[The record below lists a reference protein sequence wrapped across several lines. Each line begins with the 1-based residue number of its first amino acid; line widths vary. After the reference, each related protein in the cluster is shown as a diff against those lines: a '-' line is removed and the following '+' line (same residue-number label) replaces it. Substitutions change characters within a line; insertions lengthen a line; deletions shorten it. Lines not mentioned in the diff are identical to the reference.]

1 LSSTAFPSSGVI
13 PAKQGVNFFLG
24 KTDYQLAPNHRL
36 TGRYFFFKNESPFNI
51 GGGLT
56 TVDQATDFHDRMDS
70 AAAQLVSSFGP
81 ERLNEL
87 RVQFARRHQAR
98 TPSAGSGTGPAITVS
113 GVANFGG
120 PVAGVSDAGFD
131 FNQKIWQVVDN
142 FTWIRGRHSFKVGAD
157 IQFIDDFRRNNLFQ
171 LYTFPTVDAYLAAKN
186 GTNPRSYA
194 TFAQLLGN
202 PEVAY
207 NSTFYSV
214 FVQDDLRLSASF
226 KVLFGV
232 RYDLF
237 QIPDSRPFAANPRS
251 AKFKVDKNNF
261 APRVGFSW
269 SLDPQARTVLRAST
283 GIMYEPPL
291 INFYEDAIQR
301 NGDPRT
307 ISLSLSPTSVG
318 APAFPGTL
326 ANLPSG
332 FTLPTQSIVGIDGD
346 YSTQFT
352 ILSNVQLE
360 REVLRDFAVA
370 VGYVNSVGRNLPVL
384 VDVNVIPTGATLADG
399 RPIYSTAV
407 TSATRVNEAFNH
419 VDVFQSVGHATYNAF
434 TLTMN
439 KRMSHGFSAEAA
451 YTLSKATD
459 DAPLTSTYVVGS
471 TDARLS
477 DPSNRSRDKG
487 VTPFN
492 QTHTFSLAALIAPR
506 VTGSL
511 AGLLNNN
518 QLGFILQVNSGL
530 PFNIV
535 SNRDLN
541 LDGVANNDRPI
552 GIDRNTGRLGRV
564 FNFDARYSRFVP
576 FGRVR
581 GELFAEAKNL
591 FNTQNVSAV
600 NRTVAV
606 DAAGN
611 PLAPL
616 PDPFPPTSGYLQR
629 HIQLGLKVNF

>member
-1 LSSTAFPSSGVI
+1 
-13 PAKQGVNFFLG
+13 
-24 KTDYQLAPNHRL
+24 
-36 TGRYFFFKNESPFNI
+36 
-51 GGGLT
+51 
-56 TVDQATDFHDRMDS
+56 
-70 AAAQLVSSFGP
+70 
-81 ERLNEL
+81 
-87 RVQFARRHQAR
+87 
-98 TPSAGSGTGPAITVS
+98 
-113 GVANFGG
+113 
-120 PVAGVSDAGFD
+120 
-131 FNQKIWQVVDN
+131 
-142 FTWIRGRHSFKVGAD
+142 
-157 IQFIDDFRRNNLFQ
+157 
-171 LYTFPTVDAYLAAKN
+171 VDAYLAAKN
-186 GTNPRSYA
+186 GSNPRSYA
-194 TFAQLLGN
+194 SFTQLLGD
-202 PEVAY
+202 PKVAY
-207 NSTFYSV
+207 NSTFYSL

-261 APRVGFSW
+261 APRIGFSW
-269 SLDPQARTVLRAST
+269 AIDPQSKTVLRAST

-332 FTLPTQSIVGIDGD
+332 FTLPTQSIVAIDRD
-346 YSTQFT
+346 FSTQYT

-360 REVLRDFAVA
+360 REVIRDLAIA

-384 VDVNVIPTGATLADG
+384 VDVNPVPTGATLADG

-407 TSATRVNEAFNH
+407 TSATRVDPTFNH
-419 VDVFQSVGHATYNAF
+419 VDVFQSVGKATYNAF
-434 TLTMN
+434 TLTMT

-451 YTLSKATD
+451 YTFARGTD
-459 DAPLTSTYVVGS
+459 DAPLTGTYVVGS
-471 TDARLS
+471 QDDRLS

-492 QTHTFSLAALIAPR
+492 QTHTFSLAALIAPHAS
-506 VTGSL
+506 GGGLS
-511 AGLLNNN
+511 GLLNNN
-518 QLGFILQVNSGL
+518 QLGFILQANSGL
-530 PFNIV
+530 PFNIR

-541 LDGVANNDRPI
+541 LDGVATNDRPI

-564 FNFDARYSRFVP
+564 FNLDARYSRFVP

-591 FNTQNVSAV
+591 FNTQNTAGV
-600 NRTVAV
+600 NRVVAV

-611 PLAPL
+611 PLTPL